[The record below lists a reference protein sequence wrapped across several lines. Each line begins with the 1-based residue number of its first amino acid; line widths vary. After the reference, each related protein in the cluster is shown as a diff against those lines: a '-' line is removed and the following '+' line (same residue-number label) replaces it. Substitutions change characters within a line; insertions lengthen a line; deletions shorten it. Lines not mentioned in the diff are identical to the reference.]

1 MSRKQDEYLEGLL
14 SKDGEA
20 SAPTPLADDRRP
32 RPSSLLGRESALARI
47 ASGDV
52 RQVTQQAVDPARCR
66 IWPGNARLYASL
78 NEEGCRDLIDSILAE
93 GGQKVP
99 AVVRRVEGDPDHE
112 FEVIAGTR
120 RHWAVSWL
128 RTHDYPDFKYLV
140 QIHVLDDESAFRIA
154 DLENR
159 ARKDVSD
166 LERARNYAWA
176 LEKHYGGTQAR
187 MAERLRV
194 SKGWLSKMLKVA
206 EIPDE
211 VVAAFATV
219 TDVQLKPAYEL
230 AQVMEKPAAAASVR
244 AEAIKLA
251 AEQGRLRSE
260 GHSGLPAGDVMRRLI
275 RATQERAKP
284 KTPLVEKAKSGRP
297 LATVLTTNR
306 QGVTLK
312 LHAGTGADPDEIVG
326 AVRRLLDRL
335 EKQNK
340 GLQR

>member
-14 SKDGEA
+14 SKDGDTP
-20 SAPTPLADDRRP
+20 APAPLADDRRS
-32 RPSSLLGRESALARI
+32 RPSSHLGRESALARI

-52 RQVTQQAVDPARCR
+52 RQVTQQSVDPARCR

-99 AVVRRVEGDPDHE
+99 AIVRRVEGDPDHD
-112 FEVIAGTR
+112 FEVVAGTR
-120 RHWAVSWL
+120 RHWAISWL
-128 RTHDYPDFKYLV
+128 RSHDYPDFKYLV

-154 DLENR
+154 DLDNR

-176 LEKHYGGTQAR
+176 LEKHYGGTQTR

-230 AQVMEKPAAAASVR
+230 AQVMEKPVAAAAVR
-244 AEAIKLA
+244 AEALRLS

-260 GHSGLPAGDVMRRLI
+260 GQSGIASADVMRRLI

-284 KTPLVEKAKSGRP
+284 QAPLVEKAKSGRP
-297 LATVLTTNR
+297 IATVLTANR

-312 LHAGTGADPDEIVG
+312 LHAGAGADPDEIVG

-340 GLQR
+340 GLKR

>member
-1 MSRKQDEYLEGLL
+1 
-14 SKDGEA
+14 
-20 SAPTPLADDRRP
+20 
-32 RPSSLLGRESALARI
+32 LARI

-52 RQVTQQAVDPARCR
+52 RQVTQQSVDPARCR

-99 AVVRRVEGDPDHE
+99 AIVRRVEGDPDQD
-112 FEVIAGTR
+112 FEVVAGTR
-120 RHWAVSWL
+120 RHWAISWL
-128 RTHDYPDFKYLV
+128 RSHDYPDFKYLV

-176 LEKHYGGTQAR
+176 LEKHYGGTQTR

-230 AQVMEKPAAAASVR
+230 AQVMEKPVAAAAVR
-244 AEAIKLA
+244 AEALRLS

-260 GHSGLPAGDVMRRLI
+260 GQSGIASADVMRRLI

-284 KTPLVEKAKSGRP
+284 QAPLVEKAKSGRP
-297 LATVLTTNR
+297 IATVLTANR

-312 LHAGTGADPDEIVG
+312 LHAGAGADPDEIVG

-340 GLQR
+340 GLKR

>member
-14 SKDGEA
+14 SKDGDTP
-20 SAPTPLADDRRP
+20 APAPLADDRRP

-52 RQVTQQAVDPARCR
+52 RQVTQQSVDPARCR

-99 AVVRRVEGDPDHE
+99 AIVRRVEGDPDHD
-112 FEVIAGTR
+112 FEVVAGTR
-120 RHWAVSWL
+120 RHWAISWL
-128 RTHDYPDFKYLV
+128 RSHDYPDFKYLV

-176 LEKHYGGTQAR
+176 LEKHYGGTQTR

-230 AQVMEKPAAAASVR
+230 AQVMEKPVAAAAVR
-244 AEAIKLA
+244 AEALRLS

-260 GHSGLPAGDVMRRLI
+260 GQSGIASADVMRRLI

-284 KTPLVEKAKSGRP
+284 QAPLVEKAKSGRP
-297 LATVLTTNR
+297 IATVLTANR

-312 LHAGTGADPDEIVG
+312 LHAGAGADPDEIVG

-340 GLQR
+340 GLKR